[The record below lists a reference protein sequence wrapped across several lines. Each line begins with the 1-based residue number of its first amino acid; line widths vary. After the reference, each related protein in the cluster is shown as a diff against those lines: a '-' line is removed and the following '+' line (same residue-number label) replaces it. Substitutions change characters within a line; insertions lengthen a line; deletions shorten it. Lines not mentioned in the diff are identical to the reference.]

1 MRAGM
6 IPLLL
11 SLLLATVS
19 ADYTYTAC
27 SKQAD
32 CTDKSY
38 PYCKIIWN
46 DSGMTTISTAVEGT
60 KYSGVCVQCN
70 SDCDCDLDEYCAN
83 DFSLYKVESAIK
95 TTAAAYKEESSNKIL
110 TYYDVMKNY
119 KIRSVCKKREL
130 PKDYEFCVPWE
141 AIRNDIITSVYK

>member
-1 MRAGM
+1 M

-38 PYCKIIWN
+38 PYCKIIWD
-46 DSGMTTISTAVEGT
+46 DSDMNTTSSAVEGT

-130 PKDYEFCVPWE
+130 PKDYEFCVPWKT
-141 AIRNDIITSVYK
+141 IRNDIITSVYK